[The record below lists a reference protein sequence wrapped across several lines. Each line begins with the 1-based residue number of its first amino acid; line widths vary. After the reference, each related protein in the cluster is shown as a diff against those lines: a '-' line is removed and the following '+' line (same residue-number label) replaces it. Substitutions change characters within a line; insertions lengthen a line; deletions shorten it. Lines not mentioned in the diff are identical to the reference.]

1 MPILRPF
8 SFTTAST
15 GLLASLLGT
24 LLLIAAC
31 GSSPA
36 QDDPSIASVLQGT
49 ITVNSEVDP
58 SGDYSGFS
66 VLVIQPVGRQVDT
79 LGMARTDTSGAFEMT
94 VQAPERA
101 IYPYVVQRRGN
112 TVHRGELV
120 IADGDTASLQME
132 LPVRGLPRIRS
143 SENDALMAYRNTM
156 SLHRQTMVRSL
167 QEDLDQTRMG
177 QNIRQTSSILWRL
190 RETFPGSYVGDLAAV
205 ESISMIQGW
214 NDSLTV
220 ARARALVP
228 TNPRYAEAMRVA
240 RQSEAQLHGQ
250 DAALALLRN
259 AIGEAD
265 SANTATN
272 IRASLQAEVVRA
284 HLDSLNRDAAQSAA
298 RQLRN
303 AYPDTEWA
311 EWATR
316 AEYEAE
322 NLLPGSQAPNISMT
336 TTNGDTISLESL
348 RGQPVLLEFYRPENT
363 LYREQIP
370 TRNAI
375 YAGTEAED
383 LQLISIS
390 LQPDSVLNAAFRDGR
405 SLPGLH
411 VIAPEGVE
419 SPLLETYN
427 IASLP
432 TRVLIDAEG
441 RIVDKY
447 LGTAIVSLQDDL
459 RALAPSASAETP

>member
-1 MPILRPF
+1 MPTPHLPAH
-8 SFTTAST
+8 STVPT

-31 GSSPA
+31 GSSPP
-36 QDDPSIASVLQGT
+36 QDEPQIQSLLRGE
-49 ITVNSEVDP
+49 ITVSSEIDP
-58 SGDYSGFS
+58 SGDYSGFN

-79 LGMARTDTSGAFEMT
+79 LGIAQTDTSGAFEMT
-94 VQAPERA
+94 VQAPKRA

-112 TVHRGELV
+112 TVYRGEVV
-120 IADGDTASLQME
+120 IAEGDTASLQMQ
-132 LPVRGLPRIRS
+132 LPVRGFPRIRS

-156 SLHRQTMVRSL
+156 TLHRQALVRGL
-167 QEDLDQTRMG
+167 QEEINQSRMG

-190 RETFPGSYVGDLAAV
+190 RETFPGSYVGELAAV

-220 ARARALVP
+220 ARAQALSP
-228 TNPRYAEAMRVA
+228 ENPRYAEAMRIA
-240 RQSEAQLHGQ
+240 RQSQAQRSGQ
-250 DAALALLRN
+250 DAAIQLLQ
-259 AIGEAD
+259 
-265 SANTATN
+265 SAQTQAESAGAPARV
-272 IRASLQAEVVRA
+272 RASLQAEVVRA
-284 HLDSLNRDAAQSAA
+284 HLDSLNRDAALSAA
-298 RQLRN
+298 RTLRDT
-303 AYPDTEWA
+303 YPDTEWA
-311 EWATR
+311 EWAAR

-322 NLLPGSQAPNISMT
+322 NLLPGSPAPDVSVT
-336 TTNGDTISLESL
+336 TTDGDVISLASL

-375 YAGTEAED
+375 YEGTAAED

-390 LQPDSVLNAAFRDGR
+390 LQPDTVLNAAFRDGR

-441 RIVDKY
+441 HIVDKY

-459 RALAPSASAETP
+459 RALDPSDAAGTP

>member
-1 MPILRPF
+1 M
-8 SFTTAST
+8 
-15 GLLASLLGT
+15 
-24 LLLIAAC
+24 
-31 GSSPA
+31 
-36 QDDPSIASVLQGT
+36 LQGT
-49 ITVNSEVDP
+49 ITVSSEIDP

-66 VLVIQPVGRQVDT
+66 VLVVEPVGRQVDT
-79 LGMARTDTSGAFEMT
+79 LGIAQTDTSGAFQMT
-94 VQAPERA
+94 VQARERA
-101 IYPYVVQRRGN
+101 VYPYVVQRRGN

-120 IADGDTASLQME
+120 VADGDTASLRLQ
-132 LPVRGLPRIRS
+132 LPVRGFARIRS
-143 SENDALMAYRNTM
+143 PENNALMAYRNTM
-156 SLHRQTMVRSL
+156 ALHRQTMVRSL
-167 QEDLDQTRMG
+167 QEELDQGRMG

-220 ARARALVP
+220 ARAQMLTP
-228 TNPRYAEAMRVA
+228 NNPRYAEAMRIA
-240 RQSEAQLHGQ
+240 RRAQAQLQGQ

-259 AIGEAD
+259 AMNQAD
-265 SANTATN
+265 STN
-272 IRASLQAEVVRA
+272 APTNVRASLQAEVVRT
-284 HLDSLNRDAAQSAA
+284 HLDSLERDAALRAA
-298 RQLRN
+298 RTLRDT
-303 AYPDTEWA
+303 YPDTEWA

-322 NLLPGSQAPNISMT
+322 NLLPGSTAPNISMT
-336 TTNGDTISLESL
+336 TTDGDTLSLESL
-348 RGQPVLLEFYRPENT
+348 RGQPVLLEFYRPEST

-375 YAGTEAED
+375 YEGTGAED

-411 VIAPEGVE
+411 VIAPEGTE

-432 TRVLIDAEG
+432 ARVLIDAEG

-459 RALAPSASAETP
+459 RTLSPSAAADAP